1 MRPTTKKAHGL
12 EFKFITLTLFLLIA
26 LGTIKAQKQNDISLN
41 AVMVSDSIDRTKYL
55 WNLLNYNYQQ
65 SLKDTVLYYSIDFST
80 SIPDSN
86 WSENFKGVIETE
98 ILDGK
103 QTQYLSEGVYTE
115 TNSIRNFVKLNLGL
129 DFFEYQKPKKYKKF
143 KKNKILSLIRKDGFS
158 TFVLFKKFR
167 KSKDELTYK
176 FSGRNL
182 TRLKTSIVSSK
193 SLLGY
198 HLHKVNTDFNYQNL
212 NKHQILKEGELSLEY
227 SKKDLYVVIN
237 IKYKLLPAYKLK
249 HKLKMQFETPES
261 LQSLLQNVNN
271 NSIE

>member
-1 MRPTTKKAHGL
+1 MISIISITTNY
-12 EFKFITLTLFLLIA
+12 TY
-26 LGTIKAQKQNDISLN
+26 AQKDIPIN
-41 AVMVSDSIDRTKYL
+41 TVNVTDSIDRTKFL
-55 WNLLNYNYQQ
+55 WNLLNYNYEQ
-65 SLKDTVLYYSIDFST
+65 SLKDTTLYYTIDFST

-86 WSENFKGVIETE
+86 WSENFKGVIVTE
-98 ILDGK
+98 IRNGK

-115 TNSIRNFVKLNLGL
+115 TNSIKNFGKANLGL
-129 DFFEYQKPKKYKKF
+129 DFFEYQKPQKYKKF

-158 TFVLFKKFR
+158 SFVLSKKFR

-182 TRLKTSIVSSK
+182 KRLKTSVVSSK

-198 HLHKVNTDFNYQNL
+198 YLHKINTDFNYQNL

-249 HKLKMQFETPES
+249 HKLKINFETPES
-261 LQSLLQNVNN
+261 LQSLLQNANN